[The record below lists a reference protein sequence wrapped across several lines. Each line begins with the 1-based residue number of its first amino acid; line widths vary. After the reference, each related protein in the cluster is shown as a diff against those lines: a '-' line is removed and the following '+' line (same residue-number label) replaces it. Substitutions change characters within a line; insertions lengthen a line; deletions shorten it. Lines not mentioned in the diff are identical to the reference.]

1 MREGFTKKSLEN
13 SDLLPNLH
21 WPPLIL
27 NKSLDIKDLITEK
40 CFKTSEQEQEL
51 SQIKSERE
59 ELEDD
64 SSYRDDNIVN
74 LKSEKSALEQENSD
88 LKVAIQSL
96 LKKVREDDNK
106 EEIESK
112 NEKIENGK
120 TYQSFI
126 WKRLSYS
133 WTGTFFSTKWII
145 SLDSFW
151 SHEDENAWDDG
162 K

>member
-1 MREGFTKKSLEN
+1 MT
-13 SDLLPNLH
+13 
-21 WPPLIL
+21 PLIL

-64 SSYRDDNIVN
+64 SSYRDDNIVH

-106 EEIESK
+106 EEIENK
-112 NEKIENGK
+112 NEKIENRK
-120 TYQSFI
+120 TF
-126 WKRLSYS
+126 K
-133 WTGTFFSTKWII
+133 
-145 SLDSFW
+145 
-151 SHEDENAWDDG
+151 
-162 K
+162 